1 MHMVRPTE
9 KYKKLTNWTS
19 SKLIFLALQKPREG
33 GIERQGP
40 HVEKTVANHTSNK
53 ELVSRIYKDPQ
64 TQQLT
69 GHKQPNYKM
78 GKKH

>member
-1 MHMVRPTE
+1 MHMVRPKE

-19 SKLIFLALQKPREG
+19 SKLNFLALQKPREG

-53 ELVSRIYKDPQ
+53 ELVS
-64 TQQLT
+64 
-69 GHKQPNYKM
+69 
-78 GKKH
+78 